1 MRIAVRIALAG
12 LVVVVAV
19 VIGLAMFLPSWVES
33 AGFRDEF
40 ERFAEE
46 KLGRT
51 IDYGAVDVR
60 FLPPRVE
67 VADLKIGGSDAASPP
82 AITAHSAALELSWL
96 ALLRGRVV
104 VDELAIDTATLRMV
118 RTAAGIDLL
127 AAAVPAAPAAASARD
142 SAGPVALERVSL
154 RNATV
159 VFDDRVAVPPV
170 VWKLTET
177 DIAAAASSAG
187 GAIDFDIAGVLAGAS
202 SVNVTGSVSLEG
214 PISADVAIHALDVAP
229 LRSYAAVANAISGK
243 LDIVAKL
250 VRTGSKAPLEVDFSV
265 SSAQL
270 DAVVDEFSLSG
281 PLELAATLAF
291 EGESW
296 SGPVRLDLNE
306 AALDYAAGTLRK
318 PAGTPGMLAG
328 KLVRRAGSG
337 TQFEYQL
344 TLRNAVAS
352 GVIETEP
359 RLRIAAD
366 APPFD
371 LTGWAE
377 MIPALADVEPTGTLG
392 LEGMVF
398 HGGPSDLVGSLV
410 LGDVRIQSEGAP
422 ALLLNGFLDARGNK
436 LVPRDLSATTGAAK
450 FAVEGEVSDLF
461 DDGAGRSLALNL
473 VTPDP
478 VESNDVFSLVEAM
491 RDAVHGALVLD
502 ADILL
507 PLGGKLAERPASERL
522 IGDIHFQIGGD
533 EAGGRLRGVSLLRT
547 AFERFGALGHA
558 ALLALPAKRGKSMD
572 EYYSEDFKV
581 AHATF
586 HIENGEARTQDFEV
600 VHEKYTTRLRGVLRL
615 SDLALDMR
623 GEVII
628 GEELDAVLA
637 GTESGRVR
645 VIPLARVGGTALAPT
660 VSLKGEDIA
669 AFTARYALG
678 SNSKLGKKIDKALG
692 AGASDLLRGLLDAAG
707 GEQ

>member
-1 MRIAVRIALAG
+1 MRIVVRIALAG
-12 LVVVVAV
+12 LAVVVALV
-19 VIGLAMFLPSWVES
+19 MGVAMFLPSWVES

-46 KLGRT
+46 NLGRT
-51 IDYGAVDVR
+51 IDYGAVDIR

-67 VADLKIGGSDAASPP
+67 IANLEIGGSDATSAP
-82 AITAHSAALELSWL
+82 AITARSAVLELSWFS
-96 ALLRGRVV
+96 LLRGRAV
-104 VDELAIDTATLRMV
+104 VDELVIDAATLRMV
-118 RTAAGIDLL
+118 RTASGIDLL
-127 AAAVPAAPAAASARD
+127 AAAVPAAPAAASAKD
-142 SAGPVALERVSL
+142 NAAPVSLERVSV

-177 DIAAAASSAG
+177 GIVATASPSG
-187 GAIDFDIAGVLAGAS
+187 GAIDFDLAGILADAS

-214 PISADVAIHALDVAP
+214 PITADVAVHALDVES
-229 LRSYAAVANAISGK
+229 LRSYAGATRAISGK

-250 VRTGSKAPLEVDFSV
+250 VRTSSEAPLEVDLSV

-270 DAVVDEFSLSG
+270 DAVVEELSVSG
-281 PLELAATLAF
+281 PLVLAATLKLK
-291 EGESW
+291 GETW
-296 SGPVRLDLNE
+296 SGPVRLELSE
-306 AALDYAAGTLRK
+306 AALDYAAGTLLK
-318 PAGTPGMLAG
+318 AAGIPGVLAG
-328 KLVRRAGSG
+328 KLVRREGSG
-337 TQFEYQL
+337 TQLEYQL
-344 TLRNAVAS
+344 TLHNAVAS
-352 GVIETEP
+352 GAIEAEP
-359 RLRIAAD
+359 RLRIEVD

-371 LTGWAE
+371 LTGWGE
-377 MIPALADVEPTGTLG
+377 MIPALAEMDPTGTLG

-398 HGGPSDLVGSLV
+398 HGGPSDLIGSLV
-410 LGDVRIQSEGAP
+410 LGDVLIQSEGAS
-422 ALLLNGFLDARGNK
+422 ALLLNGFLDALGNK
-436 LVPRDLSATTGAAK
+436 LVPRDLTATAGTAK
-450 FAVEGEVSDLF
+450 FAVEGEIADLF

-491 RDAVHGALVLD
+491 RDAVHGALALD

-507 PLGGKLAERPASERL
+507 PLGADSTERSASERL
-522 IGDIHFQIGGD
+522 VGDVHFQIGGD
-533 EAGGRLRGVSLLRT
+533 EAGGRLRGVSLLRK

-558 ALLALPAKRGKSMD
+558 ALLALPAKRGTSMD
-572 EYYSEDFKV
+572 EYYSEDFQV

-600 VHEKYTTRLRGVLRL
+600 VHEKYTTRLRGGLRL

-623 GEVII
+623 GEVVI

-637 GTESGRVR
+637 GTESGRER
-645 VIPLARVGGTALAPT
+645 IIPLARVGGTALDPT
-660 VSLKGEDIA
+660 VSLKSEDIA
-669 AFTARYALG
+669 VFTARYALG

-692 AGASDLLRGLLDAAG
+692 AGASELLRGVLDAAG
-707 GEQ
+707 GKR